1 MLSGCSTVDCRPFS
15 MSIGELTYYR
25 PWRHRLFSLFQSTAS
40 SLPSRSYPNH
50 PTRLI
55 QDLGSRL
62 DLTPSAHN
70 RSIVTVWTGSTLSV
84 HRWCTRP
91 SQSRSAVWPLTPS
104 PPASLLTLQKGPSP
118 FQKTTRRPL
127 LFKNI
132 SINAPTFSFLAPTI
146 FQK

>member
-1 MLSGCSTVDCRPFS
+1 MHLLKKTETFRPHSYFAGEELVIDNGVSYAGDPMLAGKFCPNR
-15 MSIGELTYYR
+15 
-25 PWRHRLFSLFQSTAS
+25 
-40 SLPSRSYPNH
+40 PSRLN
-50 PTRLI
+50 

-70 RSIVTVWTGSTLSV
+70 RSTVTVWTGSTLSV

-132 SINAPTFSFLAPTI
+132 SINAPAFFVLAPI
-146 FQK
+146 VFQK